1 MDTDDLDQLIEQRR
15 QLQRFCEPHLS
26 SILAFSFAENVPFKE
41 NTQEKED
48 PTRTG
53 VRHLTSSA
61 TCIESLLAC
70 PDYAHKDAGSRR
82 EVRKRAGE
90 FAKSALERKDWR
102 SDDSGEVYCRC
113 RALPMVAEYLETVG
127 EADEGLIRGHLQII
141 FSQVTVPSTEPR
153 RSPGRFAIGEWS
165 PQAPADSYPENAY
178 HTYWALQALDVTE
191 RKGIHCAAAGTRELL
206 LVWARMKLGNEA
218 ALHAAASPSL
228 DSDQLAWAI
237 TILLAF
243 DHSLPA
249 DLASQDLITEA
260 LAQLFS
266 TQEEKSGTWRHYRPL
281 FHYKKSGNAYCY
293 NFETFATMLGVALER
308 YQKSESQFYLDVFR
322 RHAAGLNRLFEHA
335 RRTRQQLSGTPAY
348 GWSSGHRSN
357 SAAAESWATASVFS
371 FAQALRR
378 LVGIWTR
385 NAALARLHTV
395 QVEDP
400 DTARGDME
408 KRGNSWSSGG
418 GSVGEQLQTLFVN
431 PFLGQNG
438 FELSEPDRP
447 PIKDDQCRSAI
458 LFGPPGTS
466 KTTLARAVAG
476 QLGWKF
482 VELHSSHFVAEGLDG
497 LQRVADKIFRELMQ
511 LDHTVVLFD
520 EVDELV
526 RGREGGD
533 TDHFGRF
540 LTTSMLPRLA
550 ELWKKRKVIY
560 FINTNFI
567 EYFDRAITRS
577 ERFDALIFVPPPSF
591 EAKRYRLLEIISTIG
606 GGKPDFPV
614 TSANI
619 EEAFGRA
626 SIAGD
631 PSPSAAGA
639 SEEPASSMADEPS
652 QKRDHRPLD
661 KADVLAKFKLARY
674 DQLRELAELLVG
686 ENSLCPAI
694 TQETLGAALLKL
706 HDAELKKRDVYI
718 RFAADEGY
726 SRRDLGRLPVY
737 EIDPASE
744 IASDDQRIIPREQ
757 RRWICGSID
766 YIRRFYKVASVGALG
781 KLTLKARSS

>member
-15 QLQRFCEPHLS
+15 QLQQFCEPHLS
-26 SILAFSFAENVPFKE
+26 SVLAFSFADNLSFKE
-41 NTQEKED
+41 NVQEKED

-70 PDYAHKDAGSRR
+70 PDHAHKDADSRQ

-90 FAKSALERKDWR
+90 FAKLALERKDWR
-102 SDDSGEVYCRC
+102 SDESGPVYCRC
-113 RALPMVAEYLETVG
+113 RALPIVAEYLESVG
-127 EADEGLIRGHLQII
+127 ESDQELIRGHLQII
-141 FSQVTVPSTEPR
+141 FKQVTGTFGKPR
-153 RSPGRFAIGEWS
+153 RSPGRFAIGEWN
-165 PQAPADSYPENAY
+165 PDAPADSYPENAY
-178 HTYWALQALDVTE
+178 HTYWALKALKVTE
-191 RKGIHCAAAGTRELL
+191 RKDIRCVPAGTGELL

-243 DHSLPA
+243 DDSLPA

-266 TQEEKSGTWRHYRPL
+266 TQQKNSGTWRHYRPL
-281 FHYKKSGNAYCY
+281 FHYRKSGNAYCY

-308 YQKSESQFYLDVFR
+308 YKKSESQFYLDVFR
-322 RHAAGLNRLFEHA
+322 RHATGLHRLFEHA
-335 RRTRQQLSGTPAY
+335 RRTRQQLPGTPTY

-385 NAALARLHTV
+385 NAALTQLHTV

-400 DTARGDME
+400 ETARGDME
-408 KRGNSWSSGG
+408 KRGNSWSSDGRP
-418 GSVGEQLQTLFVN
+418 VREQLQTLFVN
-431 PFLGQNG
+431 PFHGQNS
-438 FELSEPDRP
+438 FDLSEPDSA
-447 PIKDDQCRSAI
+447 PIEDDQCRSAI

-526 RGREGGD
+526 RGREDGS

-567 EYFDRAITRS
+567 KYFDSAITRS

-591 EAKRYRLLEIISTIG
+591 EAKRDRLLEIMETLE
-606 GGKPDFPV
+606 GGKPDFQV
-614 TSANI
+614 TSAHI

-626 SIAGD
+626 SKGGG

-639 SEEPASSMADEPS
+639 SEEPASSMPNEPG
-652 QKRDHRPLD
+652 QELDQPFD

-674 DQLRELAELLVG
+674 DQLRELAELLLG
-686 ENSLCPAI
+686 ESRLCPTI
-694 TQETLGAALLKL
+694 TQKTLGDALLKL
-706 HDAELKKRDVYI
+706 HDAELEKSGVYI
-718 RFAADEGY
+718 RFAADEAY
-726 SRRDLGRLPVY
+726 SRRDFGRLPVY
-737 EIDPASE
+737 EVDTASE
-744 IASDDQRIIPREQ
+744 VASDDQRIYRRKH
-757 RRWICGSID
+757 RRWIRGSMD
-766 YIRRFYKVASVGALG
+766 YIKRFYNVESVGTLG
-781 KLTLKARSS
+781 KVKLKARPS